1 MISVLRFV
9 HTIDNMLLTPLHLM
23 SYGFSPPSSTKI
35 KHYRGITDDSQ
46 LGDVIG
52 ECTWWHEE
60 PLNQPDLDD
69 FEIRYIPRPGKHSI
83 PLLRT
88 DYFMEPSTDAGSST
102 MFHFTHDVSFK
113 IFANSEKSQLKKDF
127 LKRYPAADWYFFF
140 HGFAALDWF
149 RDFRYLNYQNT
160 KIDKV
165 FSSFNHVIQ
174 NNRSYRMYFI
184 SLLKEHKI
192 YDHGYISSPLL
203 TSETIKKELFSNH
216 TPLSLDAKKHIVTN
230 LLPSSQP
237 VRLDECDYNNASADV
252 SMYLHRAFWNIVTE
266 TVYFDEKLHL
276 TEKIFKPIVSRR
288 PFILVAAPGNLG
300 YLRSYGFRTFDRWI
314 DESYDNESDP
324 DRRMQLIVAEINK
337 LCSLSHTQLLQ
348 MHHEMQEVL
357 EYNHQHFYTNFKTI
371 IVNELVDNFE
381 ICVKQYNLGISDRF
395 QFRLHNVNLDQVKTL
410 LLQ

>member
-1 MISVLRFV
+1 MISVSRFV

-23 SYGFSPPSSTKI
+23 SFGFSPSSSTKI
-35 KHYRGITDDSQ
+35 KHYRKITNVSQ
-46 LGDVIG
+46 LGDIIG

-60 PLNQPDLDD
+60 PLNQPDLED
-69 FEIRYIPRPGKHSI
+69 FEFRFIPRPGKY
-83 PLLRT
+83 
-88 DYFMEPSTDAGSST
+88 YFTTTLANNNYTTSTGSPG
-102 MFHFTHDVSFK
+102 MFNFTNDTNFI

-149 RDFRYLNYQNT
+149 RDFKYLNYQNT

-184 SLLKEHKI
+184 SLLKEHNI
-192 YDHGYISSPLL
+192 YNQGYISSPLL
-203 TSETIKKELFSNH
+203 TPNIIKQELFKNQS
-216 TPLSLDAKKHIVTN
+216 PLSLNAKKHIVTN
-230 LLPSSQP
+230 LLPSAQP

-300 YLRSYGFRTFDRWI
+300 YLRSYGFKTFDRWI
-314 DESYDNESDP
+314 DESYDNERNP
-324 DRRMQLIVAEINK
+324 DRRMQLIAAEMKK

-348 MHHEMQEVL
+348 MHHEMQDIL